1 MERFVRLIRQQCK
14 EARRAC
20 YGNLVNVRMEQG
32 QDPHDYTFKLIEVRW
47 RRNGMGERILDE
59 RFEDIVLQG
68 LTDDYEFVEM
78 TRFHSRNFGID
89 DLKQ

>member
-1 MERFVRLIRQQCK
+1 
-14 EARRAC
+14 
-20 YGNLVNVRMEQG
+20 MEQG

-68 LTDDYEFVEM
+68 LTDDYELV
-78 TRFHSRNFGID
+78 R
-89 DLKQ
+89 